1 MVIALT
7 AILVAYLIGAIPFG
21 LLIARLFGVGD
32 IRQIGSGNIGATN
45 VLRVLGMKAAIWVYL
60 LDIGK
65 GAAAVFLAGLVPQ
78 EAVQVHLFA
87 VLIGAAV
94 ILGHVFPAYLKFRGG
109 KGVATASGVL
119 VVILPVETLIAAGV
133 FLTVVFLSRYVSLAS
148 IAAALTLPVAV
159 TVEQSLMSREIPQ
172 AYWLL
177 TVVIGI
183 LVLVTHYRNI
193 RRLLAGTEN
202 RFGLTRVRGDADG

>member
-1 MVIALT
+1 MAIAFT
-7 AILVAYLIGAIPFG
+7 TILVAYLIGAIPFG
-21 LLIARLFGVGD
+21 LLIARLFGIGD
-32 IRQIGSGNIGATN
+32 IRQAGSGNIGATN

-65 GAAAVFLAGLVPQ
+65 GAAAVLLAGLVPQ

-159 TVEQSLMSREIPQ
+159 TVEQSLMSWEIPGRNRKPVWSDPSPGGCR
-172 AYWLL
+172 WLNGL
-177 TVVIGI
+177 RFWARVPGGWPS
-183 LVLVTHYRNI
+183 
-193 RRLLAGTEN
+193 AGCS
-202 RFGLTRVRGDADG
+202 A